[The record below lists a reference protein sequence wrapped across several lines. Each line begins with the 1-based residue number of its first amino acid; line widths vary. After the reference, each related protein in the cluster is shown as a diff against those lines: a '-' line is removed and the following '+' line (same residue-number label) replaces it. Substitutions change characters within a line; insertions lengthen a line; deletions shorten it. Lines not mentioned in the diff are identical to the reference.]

1 MTAEEI
7 ICLFGLEP
15 LLVEGGY
22 FRETWRGTDIIP
34 SGALPSRYRGERS
47 SGTAI
52 YYLVTPESFSLMH
65 RIASDE
71 VFHFYCGDPVLMV
84 RLFEH
89 GAGDTVILGTDLV
102 SGQRPQCVVP
112 YGTWQ
117 GMSLVEGGSWALL
130 GTTVAPG
137 YSPRDFETGAREV
150 LIQSHPAFEN
160 HIVKLTR

>member
-1 MTAEEI
+1 MTAEDI
-7 ICLFGLEP
+7 IRLFGLEP
-15 LLVEGGY
+15 LHEEGGFY
-22 FRETWRGTDIIP
+22 RETWRGADIIP

-47 SGTAI
+47 FGTAI
-52 YYLVTPESFSLMH
+52 YYLVTPESFSLIH

-84 RLFEH
+84 RLFAH
-89 GAGDTVILGTDLV
+89 GAGDTVILGTGLA

-112 YGTWQ
+112 HGTWQ
-117 GMSLVEGGSWALL
+117 GLSLVEGGSWALL

-137 YSPRDFETGAREV
+137 YAPRDFETGARGK
-150 LIQSHPAFEN
+150 LIQSHPAFEY